1 MSKDVNLKAVFIGDK
16 GENGETYKRLM
27 NQLMDDHLGWRLNYV
42 PEDMDAITME
52 EQEAP
57 DFVATTERM
66 EEVLHDLSHRMRS
79 GAIPWQSAGRYWG
92 QMNAETL
99 MPSIIAYSYAML
111 WNSNNVA
118 LESSMATSEME
129 AEIAVDFADLFGFP
143 DGWGHIT
150 ADGSVANLEGLWYA
164 RCIKSIPLSVN
175 ELYPDKVK
183 GKDEWQLLNMSVEEI
198 LDLVESLT
206 PEEIDAVKANSSRS
220 GKFIQKLGK
229 WIVPQTKHYSW
240 VKALDICGVGLNQ
253 MVAIPVKTNYRMDT
267 EALEKTIRQLAAEK
281 TPILGV
287 VAVVGT
293 TEEGQVDE
301 VDKVV
306 EIRERLKKEG
316 IYFYLHVDAA
326 YGGYGRALFIDED
339 GTFVD
344 YDKLDDLMKKHNV
357 FNYPVTI
364 TEDVYNGYK
373 AIKDAESVTVDPH
386 KMGYIPY
393 TAGGIALKYK
403 NMRNIISYFAP
414 YVFEKSV
421 KAPDVL
427 GAYILEGSKA
437 GATAAAVWVAHRI
450 LPLNITGYGRLMASS
465 IEAARRF
472 RDFLGNLEF
481 NIKGK
486 TIKVYPLN
494 HPDFNMV
501 DWVFKEDG
509 NNDLAAINK
518 LNEEM
523 FDYSSYMEGDVYNN
537 NFITSHTTF
546 PYDDY
551 GDSPMDFVERMGV
564 SEDEWNKVHEVTLL
578 RAAIMSPYLNSDR
591 VFDYYAKEIKKAME
605 QKLKMIL

>member
-1 MSKDVNLKAVFIGDK
+1 
-16 GENGETYKRLM
+16 
-27 NQLMDDHLGWRLNYV
+27 
-42 PEDMDAITME
+42 
-52 EQEAP
+52 
-57 DFVATTERM
+57 
-66 EEVLHDLSHRMRS
+66 
-79 GAIPWQSAGRYWG
+79 
-92 QMNAETL
+92 
-99 MPSIIAYSYAML
+99 
-111 WNSNNVA
+111 
-118 LESSMATSEME
+118 
-129 AEIAVDFADLFGFP
+129 
-143 DGWGHIT
+143 
-150 ADGSVANLEGLWYA
+150 
-164 RCIKSIPLSVN
+164 
-175 ELYPDKVK
+175 
-183 GKDEWQLLNMSVEEI
+183 MSVEEI

-364 TEDVYNGYK
+364 TEEVYNGYK

-437 GATAAAVWVAHRI
+437 GATAAVWVAHRI

-494 HPDFNMV
+494 HPGFNMV